1 MAISLDETVTKEDL
15 KDLLDVFGASA
26 ASVDALAKSL
36 NVNTIEDVPIAK
48 AFQRTRPLLQ
58 HEIFNMYHSE
68 HELLR
73 YMYRLQ
79 TRDLSLTTSMI
90 PLGSCTMKLNATTEM
105 IPVTWPEFGSIH
117 PFAPLH
123 QAQGYHTMFRE
134 LSRDLCEI
142 TGFDA
147 ASLQPNS
154 GANGEY
160 TGLRVIREYLI
171 SKGQGH
177 RNVCL
182 IPVSAHGT
190 NPASA
195 MMCGMEVVVVKCDAD
210 GNLDFADLTAKAQQ
224 YKDRLAAVMIT
235 YPSTFGVFELGVRKA
250 TELVHSLGGQVY
262 LDGANMN
269 AQVGLCRPGDYGAD
283 VCHLNLHKTFC
294 IPHGGGGPGMGPIC
308 VKSHLAPFLPTHPV
322 VPTNGAEAIGPV
334 SAAPYSSASILTIS
348 YAYIRMMGTKKAGA
362 GALGGRAGREGGR
375 AGGWELGGGIEKKPS
390 GWTER
395 PRSSCLARPIIRL
408 PNPKLPAHPRSLPPS
423 LAGARGLKR
432 ATQMALLN
440 ANYMRKRLDGHYKI
454 LYTNENGTR
463 PAPRFPAC
471 SPNLIRA

>member
-1 MAISLDETVTKEDL
+1 VSVRTASINLRYVDSQTVAVSLDETVTKQDL
-15 KDLLDVFGASA
+15 RDLLEVFGAADVAASGQLSQGTADAVASVGQTSA
-26 ASVDALAKSL
+26 AVPDLLAQAAGIKSIDDA
-36 NVNTIEDVPIAK
+36 PISP

-73 YMYRLQ
+73 YIYRLQ
-79 TRDLSLTTSMI
+79 SRDLSLTTSMI

-105 IPVTWPEFGSIH
+105 IPVTWPEFANLH

-123 QAQGYHTMFRE
+123 QAQGYHAMFRRFE
-134 LSRDLCEI
+134 RDLCEI

-160 TGLRVIREYLI
+160 AGLRTIRQYLI
-171 SKGQGH
+171 SKGEGH

-195 MMCGMEVVVVKCDAD
+195 MMAGMEVVVVKCDAD
-210 GNLDFADLTAKAQQ
+210 GNLDFADLKAKAEQ

-235 YPSTFGVFELGVRKA
+235 YPSTFGVFELGVRNVC
-250 TELVHSLGGQVY
+250 ELVHSYGGQVY

-308 VKSHLAPFLPTHPV
+308 VKSHLAPFLPSHPV
-322 VPTNGAEAIGPV
+322 LPTGGEASFGPV
-334 SAAPYSSASILTIS
+334 AAAPYSSASILAIS
-348 YAYIRMMGTKKAGA
+348 YAYIRMMGT
-362 GALGGRAGREGGR
+362 
-375 AGGWELGGGIEKKPS
+375 
-390 GWTER
+390 
-395 PRSSCLARPIIRL
+395 RL
-408 PNPKLPAHPRSLPPS
+408 VAKR
-423 LAGARGLKR
+423 ARGLLVSRGAKR
-432 ATQMALLN
+432 ALPRCTWG
-440 ANYMRKRLDGHYKI
+440 RVRGTCRLEGPEARHADGAPQRQLHAQ
-454 LYTNENGTR
+454 
-463 PAPRFPAC
+463 APRKVLRH
-471 SPNLIRA
+471 SVH

>member
-1 MAISLDETVTKEDL
+1 MSAACRINLRKVDLQTVAVSLDETVTKTDLEDL
-15 KDLLDVFGASA
+15 LAIFDAGGAGG
-26 ASVDALAKSL
+26 VDALAASL
-36 NVNTIEDVPIAK
+36 GVRTVDDVPISAQF
-48 AFQRTRPLLQ
+48 ARTRPLLQ
-58 HEIFNMYHSE
+58 HEIFNRYHSE

-90 PLGSCTMKLNATTEM
+90 PLGSCTMKLNATVEM

-134 LSRDLCEI
+134 LERDLAEI

-147 ASLQPNS
+147 TSLQPNS

-171 SKGQGH
+171 AQGQGH
-177 RNVCL
+177 RNICL

-210 GNLDFADLTAKAQQ
+210 GNLDFADLSAKAEQ
-224 YKDRLAAVMIT
+224 YRDRLAAVMIT

-250 TELVHSLGGQVY
+250 CELVHRLGGQVY

-269 AQVGLCRPGDYGAD
+269 AQVGVCRPGDYGAD

-308 VKSHLAPFLPTHPV
+308 VKGHLAPFLPTHPV
-322 VPTNGAEAIGPV
+322 VPTNGAKAIGPV

-348 YAYIRMMGTKKAGA
+348 YAYIRMMGTTWA
-362 GALGGRAGREGGR
+362 
-375 AGGWELGGGIEKKPS
+375 
-390 GWTER
+390 
-395 PRSSCLARPIIRL
+395 LARAVLWAEREL
-408 PNPKLPAHPRSLPPS
+408 TQHT
-423 LAGARGLKR
+423 GAKGLKR

-440 ANYMRKRLDGHYKI
+440 ANYMRKRLDGHFKI
-454 LYTNENGTR
+454 LYTNDKGAW
-463 PAPRFPAC
+463 PGLAPYCALRHCGAA
-471 SPNLIRA
+471 S